1 MEKVCCDI
9 QIILLQRSTKNQ
21 KTKQKTTIS
30 SELLRNLY
38 FLSNAY
44 LMDRRTPVNKA
55 DVILVNTLR
64 IPANFKDYVNLQIIS
79 TIPCNNQE
87 PHIKLKMRFIFL
99 NPRRGDVK
107 YGGVWIV
114 CGRQRTRAGIQF
126 QAYFYR
132 MRYHWQQDLFF
143 TQHLYLNFTT
153 ADFCYPFSYSQ
164 ICIVIHLS
172 TPRDK
177 LDIHLWYIQSYRYSV
192 YIGYIFEW
200 LKICW
205 YS

>member
-1 MEKVCCDI
+1 MNISQKKNFLTDKISLCLSFQKFRKIPWIFFFTIKLVIKDSQKYLEKVCCDI

-107 YGGVWIV
+107 YGGV
-114 CGRQRTRAGIQF
+114 
-126 QAYFYR
+126 
-132 MRYHWQQDLFF
+132 
-143 TQHLYLNFTT
+143 
-153 ADFCYPFSYSQ
+153 
-164 ICIVIHLS
+164 
-172 TPRDK
+172 
-177 LDIHLWYIQSYRYSV
+177 
-192 YIGYIFEW
+192 
-200 LKICW
+200 
-205 YS
+205 